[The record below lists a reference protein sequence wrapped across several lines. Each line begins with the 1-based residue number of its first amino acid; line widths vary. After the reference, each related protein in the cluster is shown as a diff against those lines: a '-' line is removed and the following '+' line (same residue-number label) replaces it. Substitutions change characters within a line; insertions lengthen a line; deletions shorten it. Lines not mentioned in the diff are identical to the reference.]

1 MVVID
6 FLINWVLLPGII
18 IYGFVSWSKENPDTK
33 FWIEPEDDNKTK
45 SPQANPDK
53 KSELRT

>member
-18 IYGFVSWSKENPDTK
+18 IYGFVSWSKENPDAK
-33 FWIEPEDDNKTK
+33 FWIEPEENNKVKDPKTD
-45 SPQANPDK
+45 PDK
-53 KSELRT
+53 KSE